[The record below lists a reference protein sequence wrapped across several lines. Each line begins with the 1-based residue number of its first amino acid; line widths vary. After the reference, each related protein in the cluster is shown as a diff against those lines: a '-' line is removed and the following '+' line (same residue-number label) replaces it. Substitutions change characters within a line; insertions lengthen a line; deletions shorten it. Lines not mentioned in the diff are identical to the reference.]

1 MSALLRFL
9 QDYEIPLYILL
20 GIVGIGYIRKMA
32 ISWREW
38 RIAMF
43 GLEKD
48 VAQRRFSSSLTI
60 VILLLLMSMT
70 IFTLVSFIA
79 PTFPGVST
87 LNTPTIDLLATSIG
101 TINPL
106 ETPGIGTTIAAS
118 TGTGCVPDQLE
129 WTYPLAGD
137 KVSGWVELKGTVNI
151 PNLGYYKFEFSQ
163 PGSSTWIAI
172 SAGNKV
178 VIDETLGGV
187 WNTEQLTPGEYS
199 LRLVAF
205 DSSNENT
212 LGTCVIPVQVVAP
225 Q

>member
-9 QDYEIPLYILL
+9 QDYEVPLYILL
-20 GIVGIGYIRKMA
+20 GVVGIIYIRKMA
-32 ISWREW
+32 VSWREW

-43 GLEKD
+43 GLEKEI
-48 VAQRRFSSSLTI
+48 AQRHFSSSLTI

-70 IFTLVSFIA
+70 IFALVSFIA
-79 PTFPGVST
+79 PTFPGVNT
-87 LNTPTIDLLATSIG
+87 LSTPTIDLMATSVG
-101 TINPL
+101 TVNPL
-106 ETPGIGTTIAAS
+106 ETPGVGTTIAAE
-118 TGTGCVPDQLE
+118 TGTGCVSDQLE

-212 LGTCVIPVQVVAP
+212 LGTCVISVQVVAP
-225 Q
+225 

>member
-9 QDYEIPLYILL
+9 QDYEVPLYILL
-20 GIVGIGYIRKMA
+20 GVVGIIYIRKMA
-32 ISWREW
+32 VSWREW

-43 GLEKD
+43 GLEKEI
-48 VAQRRFSSSLTI
+48 AQRHFSSSLTI

-70 IFTLVSFIA
+70 IFALVSFIA
-79 PTFPGVST
+79 PTFPGVSI
-87 LNTPTIDLLATSIG
+87 LNTPTIDLMATSVG
-101 TINPL
+101 TVNPL
-106 ETPGIGTTIAAS
+106 ETPGVGTTIAAE
-118 TGTGCVPDQLE
+118 TAIGCIPDQLE

-212 LGTCVIPVQVVAP
+212 LGTCVISVQVVAP
-225 Q
+225 